1 MEGSVEISDR
11 ILINRFY
18 NLLYNEYDEYRDIFN
33 EIGIDLGLA
42 TGEIR
47 DEQVEKINVWIEGLD
62 SNRVQDDEKI
72 KLIELLEKFRKISD
86 KDDEFDNQLEIVKD
100 IYEIIFGVIA
110 TKKMDYSLGSFNK
123 YFYDYFLRTQEHAL
137 KISDYRRDNIIH
149 QLRVFLL
156 GIYILYDDKEFWRK
170 RFREDIRAIIGEEKF
185 KVLLT
190 GIETSDLIGDI
201 RLIEFKDVLI
211 AWMLTSLYHDF
222 GRPIEDAVK
231 ATKDINRIYDLGLSV
246 KKTYLFGID
255 VKRVKKIEDSL
266 NQCVISEELRD
277 IFKTKGFSPSKDS
290 STRSEEERKWKITDR
305 EDIYTILKENG
316 TLNIYKETLLSK
328 AEDAMKELI
337 SFLKRY
343 VSDERILGIIENKAK
358 DFNHGPMSLLA
369 CSFLS
374 PGRISKQGRN
384 AIIGQANPSAIA
396 LIIESSVAIALH
408 SDIKC
413 IFSTLLTQFLILCD
427 ELQEWNRVTAL
438 GDQNVRIFPC
448 RKIYLNIGTID
459 GIKNIRAVIPYE
471 EPKDIVGQELFSRF
485 KPILKWKNSKNK
497 LETAKQFTFDR
508 SRGHNQR
515 IKLEFHIVPNLKILG
530 DIITIRIDEDK
541 LVKSEDANMGDILF
555 SWVNSLG

>member
-47 DEQVEKINVWIEGLD
+47 DEQVEKINVWIDGLD

-110 TKKMDYSLGSFNK
+110 TKKMNYSLGSFNK

-170 RFREDIRAIIGEEKF
+170 RFREDIRAIIGKEKF

-266 NQCVISEELRD
+266 NQCV
-277 IFKTKGFSPSKDS
+277 
-290 STRSEEERKWKITDR
+290 
-305 EDIYTILKENG
+305 
-316 TLNIYKETLLSK
+316 
-328 AEDAMKELI
+328 
-337 SFLKRY
+337 
-343 VSDERILGIIENKAK
+343 
-358 DFNHGPMSLLA
+358 
-369 CSFLS
+369 
-374 PGRISKQGRN
+374 
-384 AIIGQANPSAIA
+384 
-396 LIIESSVAIALH
+396 
-408 SDIKC
+408 
-413 IFSTLLTQFLILCD
+413 
-427 ELQEWNRVTAL
+427 
-438 GDQNVRIFPC
+438 
-448 RKIYLNIGTID
+448 
-459 GIKNIRAVIPYE
+459 
-471 EPKDIVGQELFSRF
+471 
-485 KPILKWKNSKNK
+485 
-497 LETAKQFTFDR
+497 
-508 SRGHNQR
+508 
-515 IKLEFHIVPNLKILG
+515 
-530 DIITIRIDEDK
+530 
-541 LVKSEDANMGDILF
+541 
-555 SWVNSLG
+555 

>member
-33 EIGIDLGLA
+33 EIGINLEIT
-42 TGEIR
+42 TGEIG
-47 DEQVEKINVWIEGLD
+47 DAQVEEINDWIEGLN

-72 KLIELLEKFRKISD
+72 KMIELFERFRKISD
-86 KDDEFDNQLEIVKD
+86 KDDEFDNQLGIVKD

-277 IFKTKGFSPSKDS
+277 IFKTEGFSLSKDS
-290 STRSEEERKWKITDR
+290 STRREEERKWKITDR
-305 EDIYTILKENG
+305 EDIYIILKENG

-337 SFLKRY
+337 SFLKLY
-343 VSDERILGIIENKAK
+343 VSDERILSIIENKAK
-358 DFNHGPMSLLA
+358 NFNHGPMSLLA

-374 PGRISKQGRN
+374 PDRISKQGRN

-485 KPILKWKNSKNK
+485 KPILKWKDSKNK

-508 SRGHNQR
+508 RRGHNQR

-530 DIITIRIDEDK
+530 DIITIRIDEDM
-541 LVKSEDANMGDILF
+541 LVKSEDANMGDIIF